1 MRRLKL
7 IFLGVAFVAAACG
20 GDGSPPTSPPPSGGG
35 DRLTGNERL
44 GWNQSA
50 ADVAELGT
58 FRYAA
63 YVDGNRVEL
72 AEVNCGSGGGGFQ
85 CSSRMPSM
93 SAGQHRIEL
102 VSYIVTN
109 GEVIESTRSAALQ
122 VTMAGVTAP
131 ADGDTAPARAI
142 EQVTADGAR
151 LRLMPLPAAFQDPTA
166 MVFAPD
172 GSAFVAERAGRIH
185 LLPAGDYGSAAE
197 PAIEIADVVVPAPSI
212 GGLLDLAIDP
222 AFAETRFVYALYTAA
237 SADGGTAFTVAR
249 FREVAGRLGER
260 VVLLADV
267 AAAPVPAASIAFGPD
282 AKLYVA
288 LDNGGAED
296 GGRQA
301 AYNGKLLRLNPDG
314 TTPADAAGRS
324 PIYSAQYQSPRGFD
338 WHPKTGALWIVDTV
352 SGDTQ
357 ELRLIARDTP
367 RHIVPSTRVVALP
380 PQTGAAALAFYR
392 GEALAALQ
400 GDLLVAAQEGQYL
413 LRVRFDPRNPLRV
426 LATES
431 LFPDLGAA
439 VTFVTVGPDGAVYLG
454 TPAALMRMGPQ

>member
-7 IFLGVAFVAAACG
+7 IFLGTALAAAACG
-20 GDGSPPTSPPPSGGG
+20 GNGSPPSSPPPGGGG
-35 DRLTGNERL
+35 DSLTGNERL

-72 AEVNCGSGGGGFQ
+72 ADVNCGSGGSGFQ
-85 CSSRMPSM
+85 CSSRMPGM
-93 SAGQHRIEL
+93 PPGQHRIEL
-102 VSYIVTN
+102 ASYIITN
-109 GEVIESTRSAALQ
+109 GEVVESPRSAALQ
-122 VTMAGVTAP
+122 VTMAGATAP
-131 ADGDTAPARAI
+131 VDGDSAPARTI

-151 LRLMPLPAAFQDPTA
+151 LRLVPLPAAIQDPTA
-166 MVFAPD
+166 MAFAPD
-172 GSAFVAERAGRIH
+172 GSAFVAERAGTIR
-185 LLPAGDYGSAAE
+185 LLPAGDYGSAAGL
-197 PAIEIADVVVPAPSI
+197 AIEIADVVVPAPST

-237 SADGGTAFTVAR
+237 SSGGTAFTVAR
-249 FREVAGRLGER
+249 FREVGGRLGER

-267 AAAPVPAASIAFGPD
+267 AAAAVPAASIAFGPD
-282 AKLYVA
+282 RKLYVA
-288 LDNGGAED
+288 LDNGGAEN
-296 GGRQA
+296 GGAQA
-301 AYNGKLLRLNPDG
+301 AYNGKLLRLNADG

-338 WHPKTGALWIVDTV
+338 WHPKSGALWIVDTV

-357 ELRLIARDTP
+357 ELRLIGRDTP
-367 RHIVPSTRVVALP
+367 RHIVPSTRIVALP

-392 GEALAALQ
+392 GDALAALQ
-400 GDLLVAAQEGQYL
+400 GDLLVAAQEGRYL

-426 LATES
+426 MATES
-431 LFPDLGAA
+431 LFPDLGAP

-454 TPAALMRMGPQ
+454 TPAALLRMGPQ